1 MASGTIRGRGRDAT
15 RARLFILFGIV
26 MAATSFIP
34 ACSGRNFATL
44 RPGIES
50 RGHYIEGVPF
60 FRQSESTCGPAA
72 LACVLAFWKY
82 PVDLEQITAKIYLP
96 ELRGT
101 LPMDMENYAREAGF
115 RTASSSG
122 TLEGLKTVIRKGTP
136 VICMLDFG
144 FGLYRQP
151 HYVSV
156 IGFDDAHTVIIE
168 HDGSKPNSLIDYD
181 EFDKVWKRAGRWML
195 VITPKT
201 LETKHE
207 R

>member
-1 MASGTIRGRGRDAT
+1 MASGTIRGRGRDTT
-15 RARLFILFGIV
+15 RTRLFILFGIV
-26 MAATSFIP
+26 VAAMSFIP

-44 RPGIES
+44 RPGIET

-60 FRQSESTCGPAA
+60 YRQSESTCGPAA
-72 LACVLAFWKY
+72 LACVLAFWKH

-101 LPMDMENYAREAGF
+101 LPMDMEKFARDAGF
-115 RTASSSG
+115 TTMSSSG
-122 TLEGLKTVIRKGTP
+122 TLEGLKATIRKGIP

-144 FGLYRQP
+144 FGLYHQP

-156 IGFDDAHTVIIE
+156 IGFDDTYSVLIE
-168 HDGSKPNSLIDYD
+168 HDGSKPNSLIGYD
-181 EFDKVWKRAGRWML
+181 EFDKAWNRAGRWML
-195 VITPKT
+195 VITPKIG
-201 LETKHE
+201 EIKHD

>member
-1 MASGTIRGRGRDAT
+1 MALGTVQGRGRDAT
-15 RARLFILFGIV
+15 RARLFFFYAVVLV
-26 MAATSFIP
+26 ATSFLP
-34 ACSGRNFATL
+34 ACLGKDFAAL

-60 FRQSESTCGPAA
+60 YRQSESTCGPAA
-72 LACVLAFWKY
+72 LACILAFWGY
-82 PVDLEQITAKIYLP
+82 PVDLEHITAKIYLP

-101 LPMDMENYAREAGF
+101 LPMDLENFARDAGF
-115 RTASSSG
+115 ATTSSSG
-122 TLEGLKTVIRKGTP
+122 TLEGLKAVIRKGTP

-156 IGFDDAHTVIIE
+156 IGFDDAHAVLIE
-168 HDGSKPNSLIDYD
+168 HDGSKPNSLMGYD
-181 EFDKVWKRAGRWML
+181 EFDKVWNRAGRWML

-201 LETKHE
+201 GEMKHE

>member
-1 MASGTIRGRGRDAT
+1 MAFVTIWGRGRDTT
-15 RARLFILFGIV
+15 RTRLFILFGIV

-34 ACSGRNFATL
+34 ACSGKDFAAL

-60 FRQSESTCGPAA
+60 YRQSESTCGPAA
-72 LACVLAFWKY
+72 LACILAFWGR
-82 PVDLEQITAKIYLP
+82 PVDLEQITAKTYLP

-101 LPMDMENYAREAGF
+101 LPMDLENYARDAGF
-115 RTASSSG
+115 TTASSSG
-122 TLEGLKTVIRKGTP
+122 TLEGLKAVIRKGTP

-144 FGLYRQP
+144 FGPYRQP

-156 IGFDDAHTVIIE
+156 IGFDDAHAVIIE

-201 LETKHE
+201 RETKHE